1 MFCQVLPPK
10 SSIVELC
17 FFFFCFC
24 FFHPLRLLIVIMS
37 ASSRG
42 ALRHRQSRRK
52 TPFAACNLG
61 GGGGGLKGSHKEEAA
76 ANYLQG
82 SKDDERE
89 GDNDLFSPNY
99 STGNLFCHGLL
110 VSSFWRFILF
120 LWVFEMCLF
129 IYFTLCPNIHFF
141 FFLSLAWFGYPNVA
155 PDFKSKP
162 QNCLTRVLCF
172 TAERVICVAFK
183 VTAFV
188 LP

>member
-1 MFCQVLPPK
+1 MLPPK
-10 SSIVELC
+10 SSIVGLC
-17 FFFFCFC
+17 FFVLFC
-24 FFHPLRLLIVIMS
+24 FFRPLRLLIVIMS

-61 GGGGGLKGSHKEEAA
+61 GKKLKGSHKEEAA

-99 STGNLFCHGLL
+99 STGNLFSHGLL

-120 LWVFEMCLF
+120 LWAFEMCLF
-129 IYFTLCPNIHFF
+129 IYFTLCPNNHI

-155 PDFKSKP
+155 PVFKNKP

-172 TAERVICVAFK
+172 TAEWVICVAFK

-188 LP
+188 LL